1 MTSLASLPTTVH
13 TAVTDTESKVVEAV
27 RDLQTPVVEYV
38 QKGVDL
44 AEDRLPKVSYPTDLP
59 KPGDVIDS
67 QYEFV
72 TSLLAAQYDL
82 VKAVA
87 STVAPLV
94 GVTVAKPSAK
104 ATKSTKATKKAA

>member
-1 MTSLASLPTTVH
+1 MTILTTV
-13 TAVTDTESKVVEAV
+13 TDAETKVVDAV
-27 RDLQTPVVEYV
+27 RDLRGPVVGYV

-44 AEDRLPKVSYPTDLP
+44 AEERLPKLTYPSTLP
-59 KPGDVIDS
+59 TPSEVIDS

-87 STVAPLV
+87 ATVAPLV
-94 GVTVAKPSAK
+94 AAPAKPAKPAAKSA
-104 ATKSTKATKKAA
+104 KKAA